1 MSVPGEYCELEF
13 HQRGWSSNSYFRVD
27 GEVFSGAKTKKDPPV
42 LKVDAKW
49 NEHATFVNVKT
60 GERETLW

>member
-1 MSVPGEYCELEF
+1 M
-13 HQRGWSSNSYFRVD
+13 D

-60 GERETLW
+60 GERETLWKKRPYPENSDFMYGMSQFMI